1 LANAPPKIFGV
12 DLCVPLKLKSA
23 ACRAIQAR
31 PAARGARVRPLAAA
45 RCESARAER
54 CMASPTEVQ
63 PALATRPAEQT
74 PPQTPPRRHQVP
86 YRTSCCGVAI
96 PPPDQP
102 ALRQR
107 FWVRLFC
114 GSLGAVFM
122 LGSIFYYAYPDDM
135 EFCWLDCPEVNGTAT
150 R

>member
-1 LANAPPKIFGV
+1 MRK
-12 DLCVPLKLKSA
+12 
-23 ACRAIQAR
+23 R
-31 PAARGARVRPLAAA
+31 ARGALHGQPNGGPASTRDTPGGADAAA
-45 RCESARAER
+45 DAA
-54 CMASPTEVQ
+54 AQ
-63 PALATRPAEQT
+63 
-74 PPQTPPRRHQVP
+74 HQVP

>member
-1 LANAPPKIFGV
+1 
-12 DLCVPLKLKSA
+12 
-23 ACRAIQAR
+23 
-31 PAARGARVRPLAAA
+31 
-45 RCESARAER
+45 
-54 CMASPTEVQ
+54 MASPTEVQ
-63 PALATRPAEQT
+63 PALVTRPAEQT